1 MCLRGSFEGR
11 TTEECSTGLGV
22 SATTIEVSE
31 LGSVDS
37 LAIIGGEMRIEDSG
51 ENRPS

>member
-22 SATTIEVSE
+22 SETIIEAEE

-37 LAIIGGEMRIEDSG
+37 LAITGREMRG